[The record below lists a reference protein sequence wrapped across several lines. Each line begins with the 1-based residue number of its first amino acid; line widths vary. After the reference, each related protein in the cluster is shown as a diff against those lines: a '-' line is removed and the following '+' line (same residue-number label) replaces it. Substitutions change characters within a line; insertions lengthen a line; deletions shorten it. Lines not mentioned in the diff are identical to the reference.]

1 MSMSDRPISRRHLLK
16 LSSAGMALTAGCITD
31 VTGGPDTQVPQEHRP
46 SSFLER
52 DGTQLTLDGDPVYL
66 FGTRPGYV
74 INLNETKPDVQR
86 TLFGDRVD
94 QMLNQVVQMGGT
106 LARVHAFQPFWGD
119 ETLQPEPGQYNE
131 TVMKQLDRI
140 IEAARIRG
148 LRLSLMLINSK
159 PAIHNADSIA
169 DKHGVNAHTY
179 AYYADSAEEYDDFFT
194 NSECKEL
201 YKQRVEAIL
210 TRENTITG
218 VEYRN
223 EPAIAMWELG
233 NEIEWEEPWEHEDPT
248 LRPWIEEMSS
258 YVKSIDDNHLVT
270 TGEFGWANRNN
281 FVADHDPDGIDL
293 CSIHYYPGP
302 NGGYNLPDDPD
313 KNHPELLEE
322 LIAVGQE
329 QIGKPVYLGEY
340 NWKVQEGADPPHPTR
355 NEELRIIH
363 ESINQMDVSAAA
375 FHALG
380 LGSIENYPRA
390 GATVY
395 ADDDEGSMTEFRR
408 AAEQYHKK
416 SADGTLSTSSL

>member
-1 MSMSDRPISRRHLLK
+1 MPMSDRPISRRHLLK
-16 LSSAGMALTAGCITD
+16 LSSAGMALTAGCVTD

-94 QMLNQVVQMGGT
+94 QMLDQVVQMGGT

-148 LRLSLMLINSK
+148 LRLSLILINSK

-179 AYYADSAEEYDDFFT
+179 AYYADSAKEYDDFFT

-233 NEIEWEEPWEHEDPT
+233 NEIEWEEPWKHEDPT

-258 YVKSIDDNHLVT
+258 YIKSIDDNHLVT

-340 NWKVQEGADPPHPTR
+340 NWKVQEGAGPPHPTR

-363 ESINQMDVSAAA
+363 ESINQMDISAAA

-380 LGSIENYPRA
+380 LDSIENYPRA

-395 ADDDEGSMTEFRR
+395 ADEDEGSMTEFRR
-408 AAEQYHKK
+408 AAEQYHRK
-416 SADGTLSTSSL
+416 SADGTLFTSSL